1 MHIIYCMRV
10 VPAPDTFATAG
21 NNFVLVLYEGG
32 EFEVIFTS
40 RRKAS
45 AVKATVGAL
54 SADCKQAVAAA
65 GPDFDFPGIGYGG
78 DDDISFRFQPKAAPG
93 AAAKRPSLK

>member
-1 MHIIYCMRV
+1 MHIIYWMSV

-21 NNFVLVLYEGG
+21 YNFVLVLYEGG

-45 AVKATVGAL
+45 AVKATVGTL
-54 SADCKQAVAAA
+54 SADGKQAVAAA
-65 GPDFDFPGIGYGG
+65 GPDLDFPGIGYGG
-78 DDDISFRFQPKAAPG
+78 DDDVNFRFKPKAAP
-93 AAAKRPSLK
+93 AAPPNGLL